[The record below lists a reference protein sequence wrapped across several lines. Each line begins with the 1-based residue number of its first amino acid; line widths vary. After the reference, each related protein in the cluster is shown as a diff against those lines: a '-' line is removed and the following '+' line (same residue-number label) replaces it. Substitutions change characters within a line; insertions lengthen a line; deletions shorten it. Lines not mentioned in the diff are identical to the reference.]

1 MNELEV
7 YNKTGAIEAQN
18 ISGALFDRFL
28 QYLDVKPRTVETYRK
43 AIKQF
48 LSYLQANGITT
59 PVREDVVSW
68 RDSLREE
75 HKPTTIQSYITAV
88 KLFFSWLE
96 QEGFYKNIA
105 QKVKGAKI
113 EKGHKKDYLTTEQ
126 SHRVLL
132 GVKRRI
138 DLKGLRDYAII
149 ALLITTGLRTIEV
162 VRANIEDIRTV
173 GDSVALFVQGKGR
186 DEKNDYVKIA
196 PQVEEAIRAYLKAR
210 GKADEKEPLF
220 TGTSNNGAGERMTTR
235 SISGIVKTALREVG
249 LDSER
254 LTAHSLRHTAGTLA
268 LMNGAELTQVQQ
280 LLRHTNI
287 NTTMI
292 YLHAIDRAKNNSE
305 LKVAN
310 AIF

>member
-7 YNKTGAIEAQN
+7 YNKTGAVEAQSM
-18 ISGALFDRFL
+18 SGVLFDRFL
-28 QYLDVKPRTVETYRK
+28 SYLDVKPRTVETYRK
-43 AIKQF
+43 GIKQF
-48 LSYLQANGITT
+48 FTYLQDNGITNPT
-59 PVREDVVSW
+59 REDVVGW
-68 RDSLREE
+68 RDSLRDS
-75 HKPTTIQSYITAV
+75 HKPTTIQGYITAV

-105 QKVKGAKI
+105 QKVKGARI

-138 DLKGLRDYAII
+138 DLKGKRDYAII
-149 ALLITTGLRTIEV
+149 ALMITTGLRTIEV

-186 DEKNDYVKIA
+186 DEKSEYVKIA
-196 PQVEEAIRAYLKAR
+196 PQVEEVIREYLKER
-210 GKADEKEPLF
+210 GTVKEDEPLF
-220 TGTSNNGAGERMTTR
+220 TSTSHNGLGERMTTR

-249 LDSER
+249 LNSER

-268 LMNGAELTQVQQ
+268 LMKGAELTQVQQ

-287 NTTMI
+287 NTTMV